1 MFPVGETTWM
11 AGMFQISPGG
21 LGSFCSSSVISSRS
35 SWIHQSTGSGE
46 FLARCSTARV
56 ISRDFGDQSVPAHTT
71 IMYLLTVFASSFTA
85 L

>member
-1 MFPVGETTWM
+1 M
-11 AGMFQISPGG
+11 
-21 LGSFCSSSVISSRS
+21 
-35 SWIHQSTGSGE
+35 HQSTGSGE

-56 ISRDFGDQSVPAHTT
+56 ISRDLGDQSVPAHTT